1 MPATRP
7 LPPITSIFAKYDET
21 LRKLFKLGIKMVQ
34 KTAWMTPMLHVVVS
48 IGVGAV
54 IGYGSYL
61 IVNGSIT
68 SGNFVSFITALIM
81 LYNPIKNI
89 GKNFSA
95 VQVSFLAIE
104 RVADIL
110 ALEPEI

>member
-1 MPATRP
+1 
-7 LPPITSIFAKYDET
+7 
-21 LRKLFKLGIKMVQ
+21 
-34 KTAWMTPMLHVVVS
+34 MLHVVVS

-110 ALEPEI
+110 ALEPDIKNKPEALELKKVSKNIVFKDVSFEYNPGTPVLKTLI